1 MDWPLAAMVLL
12 FIVLLLCAAWNDI
25 ATRLI
30 PDCLSI
36 GVATLGGLIRLMAGP
51 TALAASFAVALGVF
65 VLLVILHARGAL
77 GGGDVKLAAAV
88 CLGLSPVAAWR
99 FIVVTALAGGVLA
112 VLHLIGRRLLKG
124 TAPVAPMPRGTPL
137 PLRVLSTERWRIARH
152 GSLSYGLAI
161 ACGGIWAILETR
173 GL

>member
-12 FIVLLLCAAWNDI
+12 FVVLLLCAAWNDV

-30 PDCLSI
+30 PDCLPI
-36 GVATLGGLIRLMAGP
+36 GVAILGGLTRLMVGP
-51 TALAASFAVALGVF
+51 TALAVSFAVALGVF
-65 VLLVILHARGAL
+65 LFLVLLHARGVL

-99 FIVVTALAGGVLA
+99 FIVVTALAGGVLG
-112 VLHLIGRRLLKG
+112 VLHLIGRMALRG
-124 TAPVAPMPRGTPL
+124 GAPLPPMPRGSSL
-137 PLRVLSTERWRIARH
+137 PLRVLRTERWRIARH

>member
-1 MDWPLAAMVLL
+1 MDWPLAAIVLL
-12 FIVLLLCAAWNDI
+12 FVVLLLCAAWNDI

-36 GVATLGGLIRLMAGP
+36 GVALLGGVIRLMAGP
-51 TALAASFAVALGVF
+51 TALASSFAVALGVF
-65 VLLVILHARGAL
+65 LFLVLLHARGAL

-88 CLGLSPVAAWR
+88 CLGLSPAEAWR
-99 FIVVTALAGGVLA
+99 FVVITALAGGILA
-112 VLHLIGRRLLKG
+112 VLHLIGRAALRGK
-124 TAPVAPMPRGTPL
+124 APLRPMPRGTAL
-137 PLRVLSTERWRIARH
+137 PLRVLRAERWRIARQ

-161 ACGGIWAILETR
+161 ACGGIWAMLETR